1 MESGTSSDE
10 EILGNSSG
18 AKPKRWA
25 WKATESYFA
34 NIMIL
39 TCCEIIESGHTM
51 SMPGIHGKI
60 MEAWH
65 RRLLF
70 AYINCCFNSIATPIP
85 PPPLPPASPTR
96 YFDVATYPK
105 PHALQHPGELWK
117 NSAFENADEYKAFV
131 DQPMK
136 LGRPTA
142 GNPQGGMMQKY
153 HDFAEKIWAKFKL
166 VRREIA
172 AETCVIWK
180 SLVPNNHF
188 PSGKGML
195 ETLESLKFQ
204 MFEKWQVQPSSKKSK
219 QVYCK
224 IAMTGIYAQ
233 WRPIWWDTWKAL
245 GPPAGSKCSQ
255 VFMSEC
261 CGFPIV
267 CDDHSQLLTGPLMN
281 HFVSQ
286 AAASNVKA
294 LSRLDSQRKAKEE
307 DRKNKEAHSF
317 QNKAAQ
323 ESKEVKHEARA
334 QRAQAYLDLE
344 IAKEKRKGRQEEID
358 RLVYLISRAEIIGAN
373 TSVLR
378 NELDTI
384 YASPIV
390 IQMSSTPTGSASSS
404 FSQRSGAQTPFSPLA
419 TPTDSSSSSFSQ
431 HSGAKTPF
439 SPVAKIALTATQSP
453 TATRAEAM
461 KSAQEDALAAYE
473 KAQAICAQK
482 MQSQTETLSASPQP
496 QARDL
501 DAQHLQ
507 PVKPQLRILPIAT
520 SPCASM
526 LQQQQFLVED
536 LDAEQLLP
544 QLQFQPIATVSCAS
558 SSVSQQQKR
567 AYRKLLNSVF
577 SFETPPGGC
586 LFECFVREFHDERLL
601 YTKDDAEH
609 EFDVTS
615 LREMVADEFIRMN
628 GLVPGHK
635 YSGPAKDMK
644 RTIAAMVRYLFE
656 STTNIG

>member
-1 MESGTSSDE
+1 VVT
-10 EILGNSSG
+10 
-18 AKPKRWA
+18 
-25 WKATESYFA
+25 
-34 NIMIL
+34 
-39 TCCEIIESGHTM
+39 GH
-51 SMPGIHGKI
+51 K
-60 MEAWH
+60 
-65 RRLLF
+65 
-70 AYINCCFNSIATPIP
+70 
-85 PPPLPPASPTR
+85 
-96 YFDVATYPK
+96 
-105 PHALQHPGELWK
+105 
-117 NSAFENADEYKAFV
+117 
-131 DQPMK
+131 
-136 LGRPTA
+136 
-142 GNPQGGMMQKY
+142 
-153 HDFAEKIWAKFKL
+153 
-166 VRREIA
+166 
-172 AETCVIWK
+172 
-180 SLVPNNHF
+180 
-188 PSGKGML
+188 
-195 ETLESLKFQ
+195 
-204 MFEKWQVQPSSKKSK
+204 
-219 QVYCK
+219 
-224 IAMTGIYAQ
+224 
-233 WRPIWWDTWKAL
+233 
-245 GPPAGSKCSQ
+245 
-255 VFMSEC
+255 
-261 CGFPIV
+261 
-267 CDDHSQLLTGPLMN
+267 
-281 HFVSQ
+281 
-286 AAASNVKA
+286 
-294 LSRLDSQRKAKEE
+294 E

-358 RLVYLISRAEIIGAN
+358 RLVYLIFRAEIIGAN

-404 FSQRSGAQTPFSPLA
+404 FSQRSGAQTPFSPLATPTDSSSSSFSQHSGAKTPFSPLA